1 MLRIHIKPTTFD
13 IFPLQD
19 GQNKYI
25 NRVVHVNK
33 KKALEQHKNLVKSF
47 KNSIT
52 YTIEDPIDLIPDI
65 VFTANGGLC
74 LPRLPKPLIVLP
86 YMKYQQRK
94 DELKYLEE
102 IYKNIHVETVP
113 FPGNQSA
120 PFEGQAELKWFYGG
134 TKAICGYGYRSTK
147 KSFEIINTLFKKIYK
162 SHKLEPPELL
172 VVKLES
178 PDYYHLDVAM
188 LDFHDKKC
196 IVHKKAFSEASVKK
210 MQAFLGEEN
219 VTVID
224 TPDNF
229 CLNAVVEGDTLV
241 THMLKAPLKSQL
253 ENITNKKI
261 HMVDT
266 SEFQKSG
273 GSVRCMTLNIFT
285 DCAP

>member
-13 IFPLQD
+13 VFPFQD

-25 NRVVHVNK
+25 DHTVHINK

-52 YTIEDPIDLIPDI
+52 YTIEDPVDLLTDI
-65 VFTANGGLC
+65 VFTANAGLC
-74 LPRLPKPLIVLP
+74 LPRLPKPILILP

-102 IYKNIHVETVP
+102 IYKNIHLQTVQ

-134 TKAICGYGYRSTK
+134 TRAICGYGHRSTK
-147 KSFEIINTLFKKIYK
+147 KSFEIINTLLKKIYK

-178 PDYYHLDVAM
+178 PDYYHLDVGM
-188 LDFHDKKC
+188 LEFDDKKC

-210 MQAFLGEEN
+210 IRAFLGEEN

-224 TPDNF
+224 TTDSF
-229 CLNAVVEGDTLV
+229 CLNSVVDGDKLI

-253 ENITNKKI
+253 EKITNKKI

-266 SEFQKSG
+266 SEFEKSG
-273 GSVRCMTLNIFT
+273 GSVRCMTLDIMG
-285 DCAP
+285 CAS

>member
-13 IFPLQD
+13 IFPNQV
-19 GQNKYI
+19 GQNKY
-25 NRVVHVNK
+25 VDHTVHIDK

-65 VFTANGGLC
+65 VFVANAGLC
-74 LPRLPKPLIVLP
+74 LPRLPKPIMVLP
-86 YMKYQQRK
+86 YMKYQQRR
-94 DELKYLEE
+94 DELKYLKE
-102 IYKNIHVETVP
+102 IYKNINIQTVQ
-113 FPGNQSA
+113 FPGSKST

-134 TKAICGYGYRSTK
+134 TKAICGYGYRSVK
-147 KSFEIINTLFKKIYK
+147 KSFDIINTLFKKIYK
-162 SHKLEPPELL
+162 SYNLEPPELL
-172 VVKLES
+172 VLKIES

-196 IVHKKAFSEASVKK
+196 IVHKKAFSEASVEK
-210 MQAFLGEEN
+210 MRNFLGPEN

-224 TPDNF
+224 TTDSF

-253 ENITNKKI
+253 EKLTNKKI

-273 GSVRCMTLNIFT
+273 GSVRCMTLNIFN
-285 DCAP
+285 

>member
-13 IFPLQD
+13 IFPFQD

-25 NRVVHVNK
+25 DHTVHINK
-33 KKALEQHKNLVKSF
+33 KKALEQHRNLVKSF
-47 KNSIT
+47 NNSIT
-52 YTIEDPIDLIPDI
+52 YTIEDPVDLLTDI

-74 LPRLPKPLIVLP
+74 LPRLPKPIVVLP

-102 IYKNIHVETVP
+102 IYKNIHLQTVP
-113 FPGNQSA
+113 FPGSQAA

-134 TKAICGYGYRSTK
+134 TKAICGYGHRSTK
-147 KSFEIINTLFKKIYK
+147 KTFEIINTLLKKIYK

-172 VVKLES
+172 VLKIER

-188 LDFHDKKC
+188 LEFDDKKC
-196 IVHKKAFSEASVKK
+196 IVHKRAFSEASVKK
-210 MQAFLGEEN
+210 IRAFLGEEN

-224 TPDNF
+224 TTDSF
-229 CLNAVVEGDTLV
+229 CLNSVVDGDKLI

-253 ENITNKKI
+253 EKITNKKI

-266 SEFQKSG
+266 SEFEKSG
-273 GSVRCMTLNIFT
+273 GSVRCMTLDIMG
-285 DCAP
+285 CAS